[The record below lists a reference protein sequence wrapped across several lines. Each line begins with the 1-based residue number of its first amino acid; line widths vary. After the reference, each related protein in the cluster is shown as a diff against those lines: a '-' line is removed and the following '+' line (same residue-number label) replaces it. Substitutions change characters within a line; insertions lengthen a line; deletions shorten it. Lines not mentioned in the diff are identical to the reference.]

1 MTASIF
7 EGVLGNN
14 SLYAEQYIKDIIL
27 LTKSVVLVSH
37 SEGKLY
43 NNYIRMVSPQY
54 PINNDRTTWR
64 YYHHVAAKY
73 HELDTMMEMVSW
85 DSGEVIDITR
95 ANLVRHKVT
104 KKELLKFESL
114 YRTVVDAHPHQEL
127 LLRAILTQ
135 EEDVKLGDVAA
146 MSDYSIVSYDQSKVE
161 PQESGLIKE
170 LQMRIDNYSVSRT
183 LPYYSIDESLY
194 MATMYHVLYAFIVK
208 SLLTIR
214 LKAAKTPHAHSFH
227 IKSYLASHHY
237 LDEAYEYLTMEQKLF
252 LYRNANYLDTHA
264 GTEDVFR
271 TLIDK
276 LFSPRKTSVINY
288 EFKQGSEVDFNG
300 DVSYAFKQK
309 LLNRA
314 NLVIDP
320 RDFTLKELGEKEATI
335 SLGNQR
341 EHALH
346 ADEINESL
354 NLSLSS
360 QLKTKDLEI
369 SLVDNSRDVKYSLW
383 DALVDTWA
391 NSLRLKLAQY
401 VVTYIDPTSGGNIVL
416 TAEDAFKLFTLLV
429 HQARGETL
437 TTFPAY
443 YIDTALRDNLPTV
456 ETISRNFYRP
466 SHYLRMQTE
475 EMRFKAPA
483 YNYLDTPFALGD
495 LARSIYT
502 YEFGLWVYLANIGD
516 FHMNAQLS
524 MAGEM
529 LHCTAV
535 YTQDTETVADF
546 VRRIA
551 FPTAVLL
558 DSASSFTSLNSLL
571 STVSGNLLGKLDQN
585 RYTVASLV
593 NVFKKFKS
601 YSTQIIDSYTYSES
615 ILGLVGTPYTS
626 VGVFSTSNQM
636 SIELGYVGVDTS
648 SKSSNRI
655 AVEER
660 ANTQVG
666 IVSYSDIRI
675 EVGTVSTTDGG
686 VFNTVPLDL
695 PVTSVEVMV
704 DQPEL
709 TKPSQETL
717 LFLAFN

>member
-37 SEGKLY
+37 SEANLY
-43 NNYIRMVSPQY
+43 NNYIRMALPQY
-54 PINNDRTTWR
+54 QVNNDKTTWR

-114 YRTVVDAHPHQEL
+114 YRSVVDAHPEQEL
-127 LLRAILTQ
+127 LLKAILTQ
-135 EEDVKLGDVAA
+135 EEDVKLSDVVL
-146 MSDYSIVSYDQSKVE
+146 MGNYGIVSYDQSKVE

-170 LQMRIDNYSVSRT
+170 LQLRIDNYSVSRT

-194 MATMYHVLYAFIVK
+194 MATMYHVLYTFIVK

-276 LFSPRKTSVINY
+276 LFSPRKTSVLNY
-288 EFKQGSEVDFNG
+288 EFKQGSEVDLNG
-300 DVSYAFKQK
+300 DVGYAFKQK

-335 SLGNQR
+335 SVGNQR
-341 EHALH
+341 EHTLRSS
-346 ADEINESL
+346 EINESL

-401 VVTYIDPTSGGNIVL
+401 VVTYVDPTSGGNILL
-416 TAEDAFKLFTLLV
+416 TAEDAFKLFTLLI
-429 HQARGETL
+429 HQVRGETI
-437 TTFPAY
+437 TTFPPY
-443 YIDTALRDNLPTV
+443 YIDTVLRDNLPTV
-456 ETISRNFYRP
+456 EAISRNFYRP
-466 SHYLRMQTE
+466 SHYLRLQTE
-475 EMRFKAPA
+475 DMRFKAPT
-483 YNYLDTPFALGD
+483 YNYIDTPFALGD
-495 LARSIYT
+495 LARSVYT
-502 YEFGLWVYLANIGD
+502 YEFGLWVYLTNIGD
-516 FHMNAQLS
+516 LHMNAQLS
-524 MAGEM
+524 MASEM
-529 LHCTAV
+529 LHCTAM

-546 VRRIA
+546 VRRVA
-551 FPTAVLL
+551 FPTVVQL
-558 DSASSFTSLNSLL
+558 DSKSSFASLNSLL
-571 STVSGNLLGKLDQN
+571 STISGNLLDKLDQN

-626 VGVFSTSNQM
+626 VGVFSTANQM
-636 SIELGYVGVDTS
+636 PIELGYVGVETFA
-648 SKSSNRI
+648 KTSNRLPL
-655 AVEER
+655 VEYVDTLPGVT
-660 ANTQVG
+660 A
-666 IVSYSDIRI
+666 YSEIRI
-675 EVGTVSTTDGG
+675 EVGVVSTTDGG
-686 VFNTVPLDL
+686 VYNTVPLEIPATVLD
-695 PVTSVEVMV
+695 VTV

-717 LFLAFN
+717 LFLAFK